1 MRFRDLIGLFVAI
14 VLAISI
20 AFLTR
25 FFIVSE
31 EGVIK
36 PSPEAVSKNKI
47 LVAGKHLN
55 IGEKIKSE
63 DLVWQLWP
71 EAALQETYI
80 KEGTLN
86 LQSLVGAVVLEELDK
101 GEPVFLSNFIK
112 QGEKGILAAILPSGK
127 RAISIPVT
135 AETSSSGLII
145 PGDYVD
151 VILSKTVNQTGQS
164 LTIAR
169 NLKVLAFDTKL
180 DTSSDKPV
188 VPKVATLE
196 VTPAEAE
203 LITASSREGTLSLSL
218 YSVAET
224 KEQVVEEIKTGTVT
238 LMKGNQK
245 TQVQVNE

>member
-127 RAISIPVT
+127 RAIST

>member
-86 LQSLVGAVVLEELDK
+86 LKILVG
-101 GEPVFLSNFIK
+101 
-112 QGEKGILAAILPSGK
+112 PSGH
-127 RAISIPVT
+127 
-135 AETSSSGLII
+135 
-145 PGDYVD
+145 
-151 VILSKTVNQTGQS
+151 NCH
-164 LTIAR
+164 
-169 NLKVLAFDTKL
+169 TK
-180 DTSSDKPV
+180 SSD
-188 VPKVATLE
+188 
-196 VTPAEAE
+196 
-203 LITASSREGTLSLSL
+203 LIF
-218 YSVAET
+218 
-224 KEQVVEEIKTGTVT
+224 
-238 LMKGNQK
+238 
-245 TQVQVNE
+245 